1 MDIKVLIR
9 KFILFVIGLFFIA
22 LGVSFAV
29 KAGIG
34 ISPITSIPFVVSK
47 IAPLTLGT
55 CVFIFNVVLFILQI
69 IILRKRFEKIQYMQ
83 LPLSIVFGFFTDF
96 TKWMVMADKIPDAY
110 IVKLIYTVL
119 GCFIIAFGISC
130 ALIANVVLNPG
141 DGIVKAVATVTEK
154 KFGNV
159 KVAIDVTLV
168 VIASVISLI
177 AFKNISGIR
186 EGTVIAAV
194 TIGFI
199 VKAYMKFLPQPITKI
214 MKI

>member
-1 MDIKVLIR
+1 MDIKVLVR
-9 KFILFVIGLFFIA
+9 KFILFIIGLFFIA

-34 ISPITSIPFVVSK
+34 ISPITSVPFVTSK
-47 IAPLTLGT
+47 ISGLTLGT
-55 CVFIFNVVLFILQI
+55 CVFIFNVVLFVLQI

-96 TKWMVMADKIPDAY
+96 TKWIVAADKIPDAY
-110 IVKLIYTVL
+110 AIKMALTIV

-168 VIASVISLI
+168 LIASVLSFI
-177 AFKNISGIR
+177 AFKNVDGIR

-199 VKAYMKFLPQPITKI
+199 VKAYMKVLPNPIKKI

>member
-1 MDIKVLIR
+1 MVTVR
-9 KFILFVIGLFFIA
+9 KFVLFIIGLFFIA

-29 KAGIG
+29 KADIG
-34 ISPITSIPFVVSK
+34 ISPITSIPFVAGK
-47 IAPLTLGT
+47 ISGLTLGT
-55 CVFIFNVVLFILQI
+55 CVFIFNVILFTLQI

-83 LPLSIVFGFFTDF
+83 LPLSVVFGFFTDF
-96 TKWMVMADKIPDAY
+96 TKEIVFADQHPDMYA
-110 IVKLIYTVL
+110 VKLLFTII

-168 VIASVISLI
+168 VIASVLSLV
-177 AFKNISGIR
+177 AFRNIEGIR

-194 TIGFI
+194 IIGFI
-199 VKAYMKFLPQPITKI
+199 VKAYMKVLPNPIKNI

>member
-1 MDIKVLIR
+1 
-9 KFILFVIGLFFIA
+9 
-22 LGVSFAV
+22 
-29 KAGIG
+29 
-34 ISPITSIPFVVSK
+34 
-47 IAPLTLGT
+47 
-55 CVFIFNVVLFILQI
+55 
-69 IILRKRFEKIQYMQ
+69 MQ

-159 KVAIDVTLV
+159 KVVIDVTLV

-177 AFKNISGIR
+177 ALKNISGIR